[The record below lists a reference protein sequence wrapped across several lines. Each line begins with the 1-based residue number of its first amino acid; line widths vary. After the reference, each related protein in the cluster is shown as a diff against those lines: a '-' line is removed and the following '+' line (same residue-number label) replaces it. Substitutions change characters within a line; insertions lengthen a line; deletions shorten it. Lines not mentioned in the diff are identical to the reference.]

1 MTKKLNTQDL
11 KLEKKEA
18 LAKFASENLKA
29 TVASTSAKVIE
40 EFAIKIHEW
49 LQVEYV
55 GVSLN
60 PELITQQ
67 IYDLAKYKGQQKNEF
82 GIITNER
89 NTTFEKNVSRS
100 YLVAE
105 IWYYKEEIAEDIN
118 TTKSPYLYFKN
129 GMLIGN
135 TDYHKINDE
144 RDFARLSLEGI
155 KDFHSKIFNTSSSGS
170 HQKTLLKKLN
180 DLNEESFNKLIKAFV
195 RTPSPKDQKAGR
207 KEISFDYEKFA
218 ESSQQDFQE
227 IRDASLNFLSTITFF
242 QGLILYCND
251 DNNFDPNDV
260 DNTTPQVSAKVLKEH
275 LQVIK
280 SLQAK
285 ITKANTKPQ
294 HDGGIEEAS
303 DQSTGTHG

>member
-49 LQVEYV
+49 LQVEYI

-60 PELITQQ
+60 PELIIQQ
-67 IYDLAKYKGQQKNEF
+67 IYDLAKYKGQQKDEF

-118 TTKSPYLYFKN
+118 TVRSQYLYFKN
-129 GMLIGN
+129 NKIIGSTN
-135 TDYHKINDE
+135 YHKINDE

-155 KDFHSKIFNTSSSGS
+155 KDFHSKIFKDNSDGASR
-170 HQKTLLKKLN
+170 QKSLLKKVN
-180 DLNEESFNKLIKAFV
+180 DLNEDTFNKLIKAFV
-195 RTPSPKDQKAGR
+195 RTPSAKDQKAGR
-207 KEISFDYEKFA
+207 KEVSFDYEKFA
-218 ESSQQDFQE
+218 LSSQQDFEE

-280 SLQAK
+280 SLQSK

-303 DQSTGTHG
+303 DQSKVA

>member
-1 MTKKLNTQDL
+1 MTKKLNTQDI

-40 EFAIKIHEW
+40 EFATKIHEW
-49 LQVEYV
+49 LQVEYS
-55 GVSLN
+55 GKGLN

-82 GIITNER
+82 GIIINER

-100 YLVAE
+100 YLIAE

-129 GMLIGN
+129 GMLIGSTN
-135 TDYHKINDE
+135 YHKVDKE
-144 RDFARLSLEGI
+144 TDFARLSLDGI
-155 KDFHSKIFNTSSSGS
+155 KDFHAKIFKDNSEESGNR
-170 HQKTLLKKLN
+170 QKSLLKKVN
-180 DLNEESFNKLIKAFV
+180 DLNEETFNKLIKAFV
-195 RTPSPKDQKAGR
+195 RTPSAKDQKAGR

-218 ESSQQDFQE
+218 LSSQQDFE
-227 IRDASLNFLSTITFF
+227 DIREASLNFLSTITFF

-275 LQVIK
+275 LQVIQ
-280 SLQAK
+280 SLQNK
-285 ITKANTKPQ
+285 ITKANKKPQ
-294 HDGGIEEAS
+294 QDGGLDEALDTS
-303 DQSTGTHG
+303 KVA

>member
-1 MTKKLNTQDL
+1 D
-11 KLEKKEA
+11 
-18 LAKFASENLKA
+18 
-29 TVASTSAKVIE
+29 
-40 EFAIKIHEW
+40 
-49 LQVEYV
+49 
-55 GVSLN
+55 
-60 PELITQQ
+60 
-67 IYDLAKYKGQQKNEF
+67 EF

-118 TTKSPYLYFKN
+118 TVRSQYLYFKN
-129 GMLIGN
+129 NKIIGSTN
-135 TDYHKINDE
+135 YHKINDE

-155 KDFHSKIFNTSSSGS
+155 KDFHSKIFKDNSDGASR
-170 HQKTLLKKLN
+170 QKSLLKKVN
-180 DLNEESFNKLIKAFV
+180 DLNEDTFNKLIKAFV
-195 RTPSPKDQKAGR
+195 RTPSAKDQKAGR
-207 KEISFDYEKFA
+207 KEVSFDYEKFA
-218 ESSQQDFQE
+218 LSSQQDFEE

-280 SLQAK
+280 SLQ
-285 ITKANTKPQ
+285 
-294 HDGGIEEAS
+294 
-303 DQSTGTHG
+303 